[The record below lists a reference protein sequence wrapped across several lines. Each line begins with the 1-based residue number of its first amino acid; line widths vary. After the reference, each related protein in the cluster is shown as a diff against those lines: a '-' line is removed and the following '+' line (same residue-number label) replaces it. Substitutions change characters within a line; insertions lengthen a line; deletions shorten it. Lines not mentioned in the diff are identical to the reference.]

1 MTLAAVP
8 EMTAR
13 ASMPRTKTR
22 FTVWPPCDRTPGVA
36 CPGMLRG
43 CSLVPHHDLGLD
55 RDGSSGG
62 RAGIDEPD
70 DRPDVDELV
79 GIADGHADLRAG
91 SAVDARPADGDR
103 GRAGVETRRAH

>member
-8 EMTAR
+8 EMRAR

-22 FTVWPPCDRTPGVA
+22 FTVYPPCDRTPRAA
-36 CPGMLRG
+36 CMGMVRG
-43 CSLVPHHDLGLD
+43 DSCVHSCVDSFVPHHDLRLD

-62 RAGIDEPD
+62 GAGVDEPD

-91 SAVDARPADGDR
+91 
-103 GRAGVETRRAH
+103 